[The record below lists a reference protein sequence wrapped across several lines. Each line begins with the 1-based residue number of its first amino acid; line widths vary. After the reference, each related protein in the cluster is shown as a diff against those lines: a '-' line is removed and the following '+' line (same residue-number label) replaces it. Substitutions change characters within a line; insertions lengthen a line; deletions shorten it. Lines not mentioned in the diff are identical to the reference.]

1 MITLVSPEIERY
13 AVDHTTALP
22 QYLEDLTRA
31 TYERMQSPQMLTG
44 PIEGT
49 LLQFL
54 VWTAG
59 AKSVL
64 EIGTFSGFSANMM
77 AAGLPHDGVVVT
89 CEKDPEAV
97 EMAREY
103 LRRSPHGHK
112 VDIRVGDALDTLK
125 SLTGPFDLVFID
137 GEKTEYQDYYE
148 RALELL
154 SPRGII
160 VVDNV
165 LWGGRVLDPAEASDH
180 AIATFN
186 RRLRQDPR
194 VKHVLLP
201 VRDGIMLVRRT

>member
-1 MITLVSPEIERY
+1 
-13 AVDHTTALP
+13 
-22 QYLEDLTRA
+22 
-31 TYERMQSPQMLTG
+31 MQSPQMLTG